1 MRVGRLFIESR
12 EGGGTLKLSFPPVG
26 TATASPLTADF
37 AVMLVGITARQAAS
51 PTAVLAHD
59 EEAAGSVEARLL
71 APQHG
76 AFNRAVADDLK
87 RWKEGSTRQK
97 NE

>member
-1 MRVGRLFIESR
+1 
-12 EGGGTLKLSFPPVG
+12 LKLNFPPVG
-26 TATASPLTADF
+26 TATASPLSADF

-59 EEAAGSVEARLL
+59 EEVAKLVEATLL

-87 RWKEGSTRQK
+87 RWKEGSARQEDK
-97 NE
+97 